1 MMITKQTKDLQNLDY
16 LAGQVILI
24 DKPVNWTS
32 FNVVSRVRRL
42 TKVKKVG
49 HAGTLDPLATG
60 LLIVCTGKKTKEIFE
75 YQAQRKKYTGIITLG
90 KSSPSMDLATEIME
104 KDLPDDLNEEKIL
117 FARNKFLGNIEQVPP
132 MFSALKHK
140 GKALYKLARAGKEVE
155 RAPRQVEIFSFDI
168 TKIELPDLHFEIAC
182 SKGTYIR
189 SLCSDIAKKLG
200 TIGCMS
206 DLERLCVGRFDIT
219 ESITLETINNNI
231 ENINNNLITIER
243 LFDKSKNIIL
253 EDKKLKLFLNGVQLK
268 VKEKDGAFKIYNN
281 NKFIGIG
288 CIKDNILKRDIII
301 I

>member
-1 MMITKQTKDLQNLDY
+1 MMITKQTKDLQTLDY

-60 LLIVCTGKKTKEIFE
+60 LLIVCTGKKTKEISE

-90 KSSPSMDLATEIME
+90 KSSPSMDLATEITE
-104 KDLPDDLNEEKIL
+104 TALPDNLSEEKIL
-117 FARNKFLGNIEQVPP
+117 AARNKFLGNIEQVPP

-168 TKIELPDLHFEIAC
+168 TKIDLPDIHFEIAC

-189 SLCSDIAKKLG
+189 VIADDFGKELSCGGILSLLRR
-200 TIGCMS
+200 TEIGDYKVDDALDVDEFTAM
-206 DLERLCVGRFDIT
+206 F
-219 ESITLETINNNI
+219 NN
-231 ENINNNLITIER
+231 
-243 LFDKSKNIIL
+243 SK
-253 EDKKLKLFLNGVQLK
+253 
-268 VKEKDGAFKIYNN
+268 
-281 NKFIGIG
+281 
-288 CIKDNILKRDIII
+288 
-301 I
+301 

>member
-1 MMITKQTKDLQNLDY
+1 MITKQTKDLQTLDY
-16 LAGQVILI
+16 LTGQVILI

-60 LLIVCTGKKTKEIFE
+60 LLIVCTGKKTKEISE

-90 KSSPSMDLATEIME
+90 KSSPSMDLATEITE
-104 KDLPDDLNEEKIL
+104 SVLTDDLSEEKIL
-117 FARNKFLGNIEQVPP
+117 SVRNKFLGNIEQVPP

-168 TKIELPDLHFEIAC
+168 TKIDLPDIHFEIAC

-189 SLCSDIAKKLG
+189 VIADDFGKALGCGGILSLLRRTEIGDYNVDDALG
-200 TIGCMS
+200 
-206 DLERLCVGRFDIT
+206 V
-219 ESITLETINNNI
+219 
-231 ENINNNLITIER
+231 
-243 LFDKSKNIIL
+243 DKFTAMFS
-253 EDKKLKLFLNGVQLK
+253 EVLNS
-268 VKEKDGAFKIYNN
+268 
-281 NKFIGIG
+281 
-288 CIKDNILKRDIII
+288 
-301 I
+301 

>member
-32 FNVVSRVRRL
+32 FKVVSRVRRL

-60 LLIVCTGKKTKEIFE
+60 LLIVCTGKKTKEISE
-75 YQAQRKKYTGIITLG
+75 YQAQRKKYTGVITLG

-168 TKIELPDLHFEIAC
+168 TKINLPDIQFEIAC

-189 SLCSDIAKKLG
+189 VIADDFGKELGCGGILSLLRR
-200 TIGCMS
+200 TEIGEYKVDDAF
-206 DLERLCVGRFDIT
+206 DLDEFT
-219 ESITLETINNNI
+219 AEFNE
-231 ENINNNLITIER
+231 
-243 LFDKSKNIIL
+243 
-253 EDKKLKLFLNGVQLK
+253 VQNHK
-268 VKEKDGAFKIYNN
+268 QN
-281 NKFIGIG
+281 
-288 CIKDNILKRDIII
+288 
-301 I
+301 

>member
-1 MMITKQTKDLQNLDY
+1 MMITKQTKDPQNLDY
-16 LAGQVILI
+16 LVGQVILI

-90 KSSPSMDLATEIME
+90 KSSPSMDLATKITEMV
-104 KDLPDDLNEEKIL
+104 LPDDLNEEKIL
-117 FARNKFLGNIEQVPP
+117 SVKYKFLGNIEQVPP

-168 TKIELPDLHFEIAC
+168 TKIELPDIHFEIAC

-189 SLCSDIAKKLG
+189 VIADDFGKELGCGGILSLLRR
-200 TIGCMS
+200 TEIG
-206 DLERLCVGRFDIT
+206 DYKVDDAF
-219 ESITLETINNNI
+219 
-231 ENINNNLITIER
+231 NLDEFTTAFNE
-243 LFDKSKNIIL
+243 
-253 EDKKLKLFLNGVQLK
+253 VQ
-268 VKEKDGAFKIYNN
+268 NQ
-281 NKFIGIG
+281 
-288 CIKDNILKRDIII
+288 
-301 I
+301 